1 MFLVIEFTV
10 ISCYND
16 YHIVNLKMGV
26 VINMETVTEAVTKI
40 TDQMSE
46 TSTTETNVV
55 EAFTEKAE
63 ETVSIFTKI
72 SDLLSEKVPAIIFAL
87 VIIIVGI
94 IATKIITALFSR
106 VINKANV
113 DKTAHGFL
121 KSFIKSILYTIVV
134 IVALTILGVPMTSIV
149 AVVGAA
155 GLALSLALQQCLSNV
170 AGGFIILFA
179 KPFKA
184 GDVIEIN
191 GVSGVVENI
200 SILYTKIATF
210 DNKLSYVP
218 NGIISNEKIVN
229 GTAKDTRRLDMEFS
243 IGYDSDFRL
252 AKSLVEEIIKKNKLA
267 IQEPAP
273 LVRMSSHGEN
283 SINIDVKVWTK
294 TDNYF
299 DLKYDMVEQVK
310 DIFDQNNISIPYNI
324 LNVHMIS
331 EKENTK
337 E

>member
-1 MFLVIEFTV
+1 MISWYNYYQTV
-10 ISCYND
+10 NI
-16 YHIVNLKMGV
+16 KMGV

-40 TDQMSE
+40 TDQLSE
-46 TSTTETNVV
+46 ASATETNVV
-55 EAFTEKAE
+55 EALTEKAE
-63 ETVSIFTKI
+63 QTVSIFSKL
-72 SDLLSEKVPAIIFAL
+72 SDLLSEKLPAIIFAL
-87 VIIIVGI
+87 VILIVGM
-94 IATKIITALFSR
+94 IAAKIITTLFGR

-134 IVALTILGVPMTSIV
+134 IIALTIIGVPMTSIV

-184 GDVIEIN
+184 GDTIEIN

-200 SILYTKIATF
+200 SILYTQIATF
-210 DNKLSYVP
+210 DNKLSYIP
-218 NGIISNEKIVN
+218 NGIISNETIVN
-229 GTAKDTRRLDMEFS
+229 RTAKDTRRLDMEFS

-252 AKSLVEEIIKKNKLA
+252 AKSLIEEIIKKNKLA
-267 IQEPAP
+267 IHDPAP
-273 LVRMSSHGEN
+273 IVRMSSHGER

-294 TDNYF
+294 TDNYA
-299 DLKYDMVEQVK
+299 DLKYDIVEQVK
-310 DIFDQNNISIPYNI
+310 DVFDQNNISVTYSL
-324 LNVHMIS
+324 LNVHVIS